1 MTAPAPR
8 GAAYYYGWNIVAVTA
23 LCQAASFG
31 VAINCLSLYIPAWSR
46 DLGAPVS
53 TLALCYTVSGGL
65 FCLLAPAAGAAADR
79 LSVRIMMVLGL
90 LGVAGVFG
98 LAALVTNAFQLIAL
112 FATIAPISMVI
123 AGSLPSQVL
132 VSRWFDRRRGLAIGL
147 SAMGLTVAG
156 AVLPPILA
164 LAMPVLGWRALF
176 LVIAATLAC
185 LCAPI
190 AFLGLRDRPNGE
202 RGVERE
208 LDVSHVSTVV
218 VPDRRTSGAIL
229 AQPVF
234 WRLARIYVVGGFMSS
249 GVLVNMAPLALN
261 RGLTT
266 QDAAVLLSA
275 FSLCTLATKLAAGFA
290 IDRLGGRIVMMVILG
305 CGVAGVLALKFAGGF
320 AALLAGV
327 VLVAGCGAMTVPIAT
342 LAARQFG
349 AVNFGRAMGM
359 IVMAGLGA
367 AFAPPIVAFLRERTE
382 SYDAPLWGLAIIGAA
397 ALVDAALF
405 RDPRRAGDHP

>member
-1 MTAPAPR
+1 MTVSASP

-46 DLGAPVS
+46 DLAAPVS

-90 LGVAGVFG
+90 LGVAGLFG
-98 LAALVTNAFQLIAL
+98 LAALVTNAVQLIAL
-112 FATIAPISMVI
+112 FATIAPVSMVI

-164 LAMPVLGWRALF
+164 LAIPILGWRALF

-190 AFLGLRDRPNGE
+190 AFLGLRDRPAGA
-202 RGVERE
+202 RGAERE
-208 LDVSHVSTVV
+208 LEVSRASATVV
-218 VPDRRTSGAIL
+218 TDRLTSRAIL
-229 AQPVF
+229 VQPVF

-266 QDAAVLLSA
+266 QDAAALLSA

-290 IDRLGGRIVMMVILG
+290 IDRFGGRIVMMAILA

-320 AALLAGV
+320 AALLGGV
-327 VLVAGCGAMTVPIAT
+327 VLVAGCGAMTVPVAT

-349 AVNFGRAMGM
+349 AVSFGRAMGM

-382 SYDAPLWGLAIIGAA
+382 SYDAPLWGLAVIGVA
-397 ALVDAALF
+397 ALADAALF
-405 RDPRRAGDHP
+405 RDLRRARLIR